1 MYWLTILLITVLA
14 LLPRFMYKVI
24 WQIFWPSDIQI
35 AREAEIFGD
44 VHNNLGS
51 KPEQDVS

>member
-1 MYWLTILLITVLA
+1 MITVLA

-24 WQIFWPSDIQI
+24 WQILWPSDIQI
-35 AREAEIFGD
+35 AREAEIFGK